1 MAKKVNTEVAEVEET
16 AEVKEPKKT
25 VKKTTKK
32 VAETPTPEVPAKAE
46 EPVEA
51 KAPKKTVKKAAKKEA
66 ETPTPEVPAKAE
78 EPVEAKAP
86 NKTVKKAAKKAA
98 EAAEAAAEVKEE
110 AKAAE
115 PKSAKKAAKPKAKAK
130 EEAPVAVVENEE
142 TTAKEIEAKTET
154 PKKPVVEEPVEV
166 SVEQK
171 LVALYTLQQVD
182 SKIDEI
188 RAYRGNLPLEIQDL
202 EDEIA
207 GLETRITNLKEESKK
222 YQKDISDYKIK
233 IKETEALIKKYEDQQ
248 NNVRNNRE
256 YDSLTKE
263 IEYQNLDIQLSEK
276 RIREATAKDNDVA
289 NKVAQSQLR
298 LTEMKA
304 SLKEKKEELSSLVE
318 GTEKEE
324 EQLLKR
330 SADCEKLVEDRLLVA
345 YKRIRKNAR
354 NGLAVVGIF
363 DEACG
368 GCFNRIPPQHQLDIC
383 THKKIIVC
391 EYCGRILVDKGIIG
405 QYKE

>member
-1 MAKKVNTEVAEVEET
+1 MAKKETKVVAEAEVAAEA
-16 AEVKEPKKT
+16 AEVKK
-25 VKKTTKK
+25 
-32 VAETPTPEVPAKAE
+32 PA
-46 EPVEA
+46 
-51 KAPKKTVKKAAKKEA
+51 KKAAKK
-66 ETPTPEVPAKAE
+66 VAE
-78 EPVEAKAP
+78 EPTAEEAEEGKAE
-86 NKTVKKAAKKAA
+86 VKKAAKKAT
-98 EAAEAAAEVKEE
+98 K
-110 AKAAE
+110 KAAE
-115 PKSAKKAAKPKAKAK
+115 EPKAEEPEEGKAEVKKAAKKATKKVAEEPKAEEPKA
-130 EEAPVAVVENEE
+130 EE
-142 TTAKEIEAKTET
+142 
-154 PKKPVVEEPVEV
+154 PVVESQPEEKPQAAEELPVEV

-182 SKIDEI
+182 SKVDEI

-207 GLETRITNLKEESKK
+207 GLETRITNFKAESKK
-222 YQKDISDYKIK
+222 YQTEISNHKIK
-233 IKETEALIKKYEDQQ
+233 IKEIAALIKKYEDQQ

-263 IEYQNLDIQLSEK
+263 IEYQTLDSQLSEK
-276 RIREATAKDNDVA
+276 RIRENTAKDAEVME
-289 NKVAQSQLR
+289 KVNESEAR
-298 LTEMKA
+298 LLELKA
-304 SLKEKKEELSSLVE
+304 SLVEKKEELHTLVE

-324 EQLLKR
+324 EQLLRR
-330 SADCEKLVEDRLLVA
+330 SAECEKLVEDRLLVA

-391 EYCGRILVDKGIIG
+391 EYCGRILVDKGIIE
-405 QYKE
+405 QYNA

>member
-1 MAKKVNTEVAEVEET
+1 MAKKENIEEAEVTEVAEVK
-16 AEVKEPKKT
+16 EVKQT
-25 VKKTTKK
+25 KKTTKK
-32 VAETPTPEVPAKAE
+32 TAKAE
-46 EPVEA
+46 TDPEVENEAPVVNEEA
-51 KAPKKTVKKAAKKEA
+51 ADEKKDKKTTKKTAKVTTEVEVNEEVAVPQEEAPTVKKEA
-66 ETPTPEVPAKAE
+66 PK
-78 EPVEAKAP
+78 PVED
-86 NKTVKKAAKKAA
+86 
-98 EAAEAAAEVKEE
+98 
-110 AKAAE
+110 
-115 PKSAKKAAKPKAKAK
+115 S
-130 EEAPVAVVENEE
+130 
-142 TTAKEIEAKTET
+142 
-154 PKKPVVEEPVEV
+154 VEV

-188 RAYRGNLPLEIQDL
+188 RAYRGNLPLEIQDM

-207 GLETRITNLKEESKK
+207 GLETRIANFKEESKK
-222 YQKDISDYKIK
+222 HQKDISDYKIK

-263 IEYQNLDIQLSEK
+263 IEYQQLDNQLSEK
-276 RIREATAKDNDVA
+276 RIKEITAKDNEVA
-289 NKVAQSQLR
+289 VKVAEAQMR
-298 LTEMKA
+298 LTELKS
-304 SLKEKKEELSSLVE
+304 SLKDKKDELHSLVE

-324 EQLLKR
+324 EQLLQR
-330 SADCEKLVEDRLLVA
+330 SAECEKLVEDRLLVA

-391 EYCGRILVDKGIIG
+391 EYCGRILVDKGIIE
-405 QYKE
+405 QYNA

>member
-1 MAKKVNTEVAEVEET
+1 MAKKENKEVAEVTEVAEVK
-16 AEVKEPKKT
+16 EVKETKKATKKSTKAEAEPEVMEESVEEKKPKKT
-25 VKKTTKK
+25 AKKTAK
-32 VAETPTPEVPAKAE
+32 VEPEV
-46 EPVEA
+46 
-51 KAPKKTVKKAAKKEA
+51 
-66 ETPTPEVPAKAE
+66 
-78 EPVEAKAP
+78 
-86 NKTVKKAAKKAA
+86 
-98 EAAEAAAEVKEE
+98 EVKEE
-110 AKAAE
+110 APAEKEEE
-115 PKSAKKAAKPKAKAK
+115 PK
-130 EEAPVAVVENEE
+130 PVQDP
-142 TTAKEIEAKTET
+142 I
-154 PKKPVVEEPVEV
+154 EV

-188 RAYRGNLPLEIQDL
+188 RAYRGNLPLEIQDI

-207 GLETRITNLKEESKK
+207 GLETRIANFKEESKK
-222 YQKDISDYKIK
+222 HQKDISDYKIK

-263 IEYQNLDIQLSEK
+263 IEYQQLDNQLSEK
-276 RIREATAKDNDVA
+276 RIKEITAKDNDVA
-289 NKVAQSQLR
+289 TKVADAQLR
-298 LTEMKA
+298 LTELKT
-304 SLKEKKEELSSLVE
+304 SLKEKKDELHSLVE

-324 EQLLKR
+324 EQLLQR

-391 EYCGRILVDKGIIG
+391 EYCGRILVDKGIIA
-405 QYKE
+405 QYNA

>member
-1 MAKKVNTEVAEVEET
+1 MAKKENIEVAEVTEVAEVEE
-16 AEVKEPKKT
+16 VKKT
-25 VKKTTKK
+25 KKTTKK
-32 VAETPTPEVPAKAE
+32 TTKAE
-46 EPVEA
+46 
-51 KAPKKTVKKAAKKEA
+51 
-66 ETPTPEVPAKAE
+66 PE
-78 EPVEAKAP
+78 
-86 NKTVKKAAKKAA
+86 
-98 EAAEAAAEVKEE
+98 AEVKEE
-110 AKAAE
+110 VAAPTE
-115 PKSAKKAAKPKAKAK
+115 EAPVEK
-130 EEAPVAVVENEE
+130 EEAP
-142 TTAKEIEAKTET
+142 
-154 PKKPVVEEPVEV
+154 KPVDPVEV

-188 RAYRGNLPLEIQDL
+188 RAYRGNLPLEIQDI

-207 GLETRITNLKEESKK
+207 GLETRITNFKDESKK
-222 YQKDISDYKIK
+222 HQKDISDYKIK

-263 IEYQNLDIQLSEK
+263 IEYQQLDNQLSEK
-276 RIREATAKDNDVA
+276 RIKEITAKDNDLA
-289 NKVAQSQLR
+289 TKVADAQLR
-298 LTEMKA
+298 LTELKA
-304 SLKEKKEELSSLVE
+304 SLKEKKDELHSLVE

-324 EQLLKR
+324 EQLLQR

-391 EYCGRILVDKGIIG
+391 EYCGRILVDKGIIA
-405 QYKE
+405 QYNA

>member
-1 MAKKVNTEVAEVEET
+1 MAKKEIKEVAEV
-16 AEVKEPKKT
+16 AE
-25 VKKTTKK
+25 
-32 VAETPTPEVPAKAE
+32 
-46 EPVEA
+46 
-51 KAPKKTVKKAAKKEA
+51 
-66 ETPTPEVPAKAE
+66 
-78 EPVEAKAP
+78 
-86 NKTVKKAAKKAA
+86 
-98 EAAEAAAEVKEE
+98 AAEVKEVKE
-110 AKAAE
+110 TKKATKKTTKATAEPEVKEEVVEEKKTKKATKKTTNAE
-115 PKSAKKAAKPKAKAK
+115 PKPEVK
-130 EEAPVAVVENEE
+130 EEAPVEKEEAPAVVE
-142 TTAKEIEAKTET
+142 EAHKTE
-154 PKKPVVEEPVEV
+154 VDPVEV

-207 GLETRITNLKEESKK
+207 GLETRIANFKEDSKK
-222 YQKDISDYKIK
+222 HQKDISDYKIK

-263 IEYQNLDIQLSEK
+263 IEYQQLDNQLSEK
-276 RIREATAKDNDVA
+276 RIREITAKDNEVA
-289 NKVAQSQLR
+289 TKVAEAQMR
-298 LTEMKA
+298 LTELKS
-304 SLKEKKEELSSLVE
+304 SLDEKKEELQSLVE

-324 EQLLKR
+324 EQLLQR

-391 EYCGRILVDKGIIG
+391 EYCGRILVDKGIIA
-405 QYKE
+405 QYNA

>member
-1 MAKKVNTEVAEVEET
+1 MAKKEKVEAVEAQEVEE
-16 AEVKEPKKT
+16 VKV
-25 VKKTTKK
+25 VKKTTKSKK
-32 VAETPTPEVPAKAE
+32 VAEPIEA
-46 EPVEA
+46 EPV
-51 KAPKKTVKKAAKKEA
+51 
-66 ETPTPEVPAKAE
+66 
-78 EPVEAKAP
+78 
-86 NKTVKKAAKKAA
+86 
-98 EAAEAAAEVKEE
+98 
-110 AKAAE
+110 AE
-115 PKSAKKAAKPKAKAK
+115 PQ
-130 EEAPVAVVENEE
+130 
-142 TTAKEIEAKTET
+142 
-154 PKKPVVEEPVEV
+154 VVEEKPQVEETAPEPVVDPVEV
-166 SVEQK
+166 SVERK

-207 GLETRITNLKEESKK
+207 GIETRITNLKADSKK
-222 YQKDISDYKIK
+222 NQKEISDYRIK

-276 RIREATAKDNDVA
+276 RIREATARVSDIENKTNESQQHLDELKSTLKD
-289 NKVAQSQLR
+289 
-298 LTEMKA
+298 
-304 SLKEKKEELSSLVE
+304 KKDELSSLVE
-318 GTEKEE
+318 GTEIEE

-330 SADCEKLVEDRLLVA
+330 SAECEKYVEDRLLVA

-391 EYCGRILVDKGIIG
+391 EYCGRILVDKGIIE
-405 QYKE
+405 QYKA

>member
-1 MAKKVNTEVAEVEET
+1 MAKKVNPEVAEVEEKT
-16 AEVKEPKKT
+16 EVKEVKKT
-25 VKKTTKK
+25 VKKTAKK
-32 VAETPTPEVPAKAE
+32 VEETPVDEEPAEVKEVKNTVKKSAKKEEDPKAE
-46 EPVEA
+46 EPETNEV
-51 KAPKKTVKKAAKKEA
+51 KKPVKKASK
-66 ETPTPEVPAKAE
+66 KAE
-78 EPVEAKAP
+78 VAAVVEEANPVL
-86 NKTVKKAAKKAA
+86 V
-98 EAAEAAAEVKEE
+98 AEVKEE
-110 AKAAE
+110 VKEVVMEAQPE
-115 PKSAKKAAKPKAKAK
+115 P
-130 EEAPVAVVENEE
+130 E
-142 TTAKEIEAKTET
+142 
-154 PKKPVVEEPVEV
+154 PVVEEQPIEV

-188 RAYRGNLPLEIQDL
+188 RAYRGNLPLEIQDM

-207 GLETRITNLKEESKK
+207 GLETRISNFKDESKK
-222 YQKDISDYKIK
+222 HQKDISDYKIK
-233 IKETEALIKKYEDQQ
+233 IKETEALINKYEDQQ

-263 IEYQNLDIQLSEK
+263 IEYQQLDVQLSEK
-276 RIREATAKDNDVA
+276 RIKEITNKDNEVA
-289 NKVAQSQLR
+289 TKVAEAQMR
-298 LTEMKA
+298 LTELMA
-304 SLKEKKEELSSLVE
+304 SLKEKKDELHSLVE

-324 EQLLKR
+324 EQLLQR
-330 SADCEKLVEDRLLVA
+330 SAECEKLVEDRLLVA

-391 EYCGRILVDKGIIG
+391 EYCGRILVDKGIIS
-405 QYKE
+405 QYNA

>member
-1 MAKKVNTEVAEVEET
+1 MAKKENQEVAKAEEN
-16 AEVKEPKKT
+16 AEVKEVKKTAKKSTKKVTEEPVAEAPVEETPKKA

-32 VAETPTPEVPAKAE
+32 VEEAPGEV
-46 EPVEA
+46 VE
-51 KAPKKTVKKAAKKEA
+51 
-66 ETPTPEVPAKAE
+66 
-78 EPVEAKAP
+78 
-86 NKTVKKAAKKAA
+86 
-98 EAAEAAAEVKEE
+98 EVKEPEKE
-110 AKAAE
+110 AVAA
-115 PKSAKKAAKPKAKAK
+115 
-130 EEAPVAVVENEE
+130 
-142 TTAKEIEAKTET
+142 
-154 PKKPVVEEPVEV
+154 PVVEDPVEV

-188 RAYRGNLPLEIQDL
+188 RAYRGNLPLEIQDM

-207 GLETRITNLKEESKK
+207 GLETRIANFKEESKK
-222 YQKDISDYKIK
+222 HQKDIADYKIK
-233 IKETEALIKKYEDQQ
+233 IKETEALIKKYEEQQ

-263 IEYQNLDIQLSEK
+263 IEYQTLDIQLSEK
-276 RIREATAKDNDVA
+276 RIKEITAKDNDVA
-289 NKVAQSQLR
+289 AKVEASQQR
-298 LTEMKA
+298 LAELTS
-304 SLKEKKEELSSLVE
+304 SLNEKKEELHSLVE

-324 EQLLKR
+324 EQLLQR
-330 SADCEKLVEDRLLVA
+330 SAECEKYVEDRLLVA

-391 EYCGRILVDKGIIG
+391 EYCGRILVDKGIIN
-405 QYKE
+405 QYKA

>member
-1 MAKKVNTEVAEVEET
+1 MAKKENQEVAKVEEN
-16 AEVKEPKKT
+16 AEVKEVKKTAKKSTKKVTEEPVEEAPVEETPKKA

-32 VAETPTPEVPAKAE
+32 D
-46 EPVEA
+46 
-51 KAPKKTVKKAAKKEA
+51 
-66 ETPTPEVPAKAE
+66 
-78 EPVEAKAP
+78 
-86 NKTVKKAAKKAA
+86 
-98 EAAEAAAEVKEE
+98 
-110 AKAAE
+110 
-115 PKSAKKAAKPKAKAK
+115 
-130 EEAPVAVVENEE
+130 EEAPVEVVEEV
-142 TTAKEIEAKTET
+142 KEPEKEVVAT
-154 PKKPVVEEPVEV
+154 PVVEDPVEV

-188 RAYRGNLPLEIQDL
+188 RAYRGNLPLEIQDM

-207 GLETRITNLKEESKK
+207 GLETRIANFKEESKK
-222 YQKDISDYKIK
+222 HQKDISDYKIK

-276 RIREATAKDNDVA
+276 RIKEITAKDNDVA
-289 NKVAQSQLR
+289 AKVEAAQQR
-298 LTEMKA
+298 LAELTS
-304 SLKEKKEELSSLVE
+304 SLNEKKEELHSLVE

-324 EQLLKR
+324 EQLLQR
-330 SADCEKLVEDRLLVA
+330 SAECEKYVEDRLLVA

-391 EYCGRILVDKGIIG
+391 EYCGRILVDKGIIN
-405 QYKE
+405 QYKA

>member
-1 MAKKVNTEVAEVEET
+1 MAKKVNKEEVEVTEVAE
-16 AEVKEPKKT
+16 AKEVKE
-25 VKKTTKK
+25 TKK
-32 VAETPTPEVPAKAE
+32 VTKKTAKAE
-46 EPVEA
+46 E
-51 KAPKKTVKKAAKKEA
+51 APKPEDELVEEKKE
-66 ETPTPEVPAKAE
+66 
-78 EPVEAKAP
+78 
-86 NKTVKKAAKKAA
+86 VK
-98 EAAEAAAEVKEE
+98 
-110 AKAAE
+110 
-115 PKSAKKAAKPKAKAK
+115 KSAKK
-130 EEAPVAVVENEE
+130 
-142 TTAKEIEAKTET
+142 TAKKTEEV
-154 PKKPVVEEPVEV
+154 KVEEVNQAETLAEPQTEEPTPAVEEQSIEV

-222 YQKDISDYKIK
+222 QQTEISNHKIK
-233 IKETEALIKKYEDQQ
+233 IKEIAALIKKYEDQQ

-263 IEYQNLDIQLSEK
+263 IEYQTLDSQLSEK
-276 RIREATAKDNDVA
+276 RIREATVKLTEIDTKLNE
-289 NKVAQSQLR
+289 SQLH
-298 LTEMKA
+298 LLEMKN
-304 SLKEKKEELSSLVE
+304 SHKEKKDELSSLVE
-318 GTEKEE
+318 GTEIEE
-324 EQLLKR
+324 NQLRQR
-330 SADCEKLVEDRLLVA
+330 SAECEKLVEDRLLVA

-405 QYKE
+405 QYMD

>member
-1 MAKKVNTEVAEVEET
+1 MAKKEIKEVAEV
-16 AEVKEPKKT
+16 AE
-25 VKKTTKK
+25 
-32 VAETPTPEVPAKAE
+32 
-46 EPVEA
+46 
-51 KAPKKTVKKAAKKEA
+51 
-66 ETPTPEVPAKAE
+66 
-78 EPVEAKAP
+78 
-86 NKTVKKAAKKAA
+86 
-98 EAAEAAAEVKEE
+98 AAEVKEVKE
-110 AKAAE
+110 TKKATKKTTKATAEPEVKEEVVEEKKAKKATKKTTNAE
-115 PKSAKKAAKPKAKAK
+115 PKPEVK
-130 EEAPVAVVENEE
+130 EEAPVEKEEAPAVVE
-142 TTAKEIEAKTET
+142 EAHKTE
-154 PKKPVVEEPVEV
+154 VDPVEV

-207 GLETRITNLKEESKK
+207 GLETRIANFKEDSKK
-222 YQKDISDYKIK
+222 HQKDISDYKIK
-233 IKETEALIKKYEDQQ
+233 SKETEALIKKYEDQQ

-263 IEYQNLDIQLSEK
+263 IEYQQLDNQLSEK
-276 RIREATAKDNDVA
+276 RIREITAKDNEVA
-289 NKVAQSQLR
+289 TKVAEAQMR
-298 LTEMKA
+298 LTELKS
-304 SLKEKKEELSSLVE
+304 SLDEKKEELQSLVE

-324 EQLLKR
+324 EQLLQR

-391 EYCGRILVDKGIIG
+391 EYCGRILVDKGIIA
-405 QYKE
+405 QYNA

>member
-1 MAKKVNTEVAEVEET
+1 MAKKVNTEVAEVEEKT
-16 AEVKEPKKT
+16 EVKE
-25 VKKTTKK
+25 VKKTAKNSTKK
-32 VAETPTPEVPAKAE
+32 VTE
-46 EPVEA
+46 EPAAEAPVEE
-51 KAPKKTVKKAAKKEA
+51 KPKKAVKKASKK
-66 ETPTPEVPAKAE
+66 TE
-78 EPVEAKAP
+78 EQPVE
-86 NKTVKKAAKKAA
+86 
-98 EAAEAAAEVKEE
+98 
-110 AKAAE
+110 
-115 PKSAKKAAKPKAKAK
+115 
-130 EEAPVAVVENEE
+130 
-142 TTAKEIEAKTET
+142 
-154 PKKPVVEEPVEV
+154 VVEEKVEAQEEPKKEVEPAVDPIEV

-188 RAYRGNLPLEIQDL
+188 RAYRGNLPLEIQDI

-207 GLETRITNLKEESKK
+207 GLETRIANFKEESKK
-222 YQKDISDYKIK
+222 HQKDISDYKIK

-263 IEYQNLDIQLSEK
+263 IEYQQLDNQLSEK
-276 RIREATAKDNDVA
+276 RIREITAKDNDVA
-289 NKVAQSQLR
+289 AKVAEAQMR
-298 LTEMKA
+298 LTELQT
-304 SLKEKKEELSSLVE
+304 SLQEKKDELQSLVE

-324 EQLLKR
+324 EQLLQR

-391 EYCGRILVDKGIIG
+391 EYCGRILVDKGIIA
-405 QYKE
+405 QYNA

>member
-1 MAKKVNTEVAEVEET
+1 MAKKVNTEVAEVEEN
-16 AEVKEPKKT
+16 AEVKE
-25 VKKTTKK
+25 VKKTAKKSTKK
-32 VAETPTPEVPAKAE
+32 VTE
-46 EPVEA
+46 EPVEE
-51 KAPKKTVKKAAKKEA
+51 APAEETPKKAAKKS
-66 ETPTPEVPAKAE
+66 TKKE
-78 EPVEAKAP
+78 EEMPVE
-86 NKTVKKAAKKAA
+86 VV
-98 EAAEAAAEVKEE
+98 EEVKEPE
-110 AKAAE
+110 KVV
-115 PKSAKKAAKPKAKAK
+115 
-130 EEAPVAVVENEE
+130 VA
-142 TTAKEIEAKTET
+142 T
-154 PKKPVVEEPVEV
+154 PVVEDPVEV

-188 RAYRGNLPLEIQDL
+188 RAYRGNLPLEIQDM

-207 GLETRITNLKEESKK
+207 GLETRVANFKEESKK
-222 YQKDISDYKIK
+222 HQKDISDYKIK
-233 IKETEALIKKYEDQQ
+233 IKETEALIKKYEEQQ

-263 IEYQNLDIQLSEK
+263 IEYQTLDIQLSEK
-276 RIREATAKDNDVA
+276 RIKEITAKDNDVA
-289 NKVAQSQLR
+289 TKVANAQMR
-298 LTEMKA
+298 LNELNA
-304 SLKEKKEELSSLVE
+304 SLNEKKEELHSLVE

-330 SADCEKLVEDRLLVA
+330 SAECEKFVEDRLLVA

-391 EYCGRILVDKGIIG
+391 EYCGRILVDKGIIN
-405 QYKE
+405 QYKA

>member
-1 MAKKVNTEVAEVEET
+1 MAKKEIKEVAEVAEAT
-16 AEVKEPKKT
+16 EVKEVKETKKAT
-25 VKKTTKK
+25 KKTTKSTVESEEK
-32 VAETPTPEVPAKAE
+32 DEAVEEKKAKKSTKKTAVAEPQPEVVE
-46 EPVEA
+46 EAPVE
-51 KAPKKTVKKAAKKEA
+51 
-66 ETPTPEVPAKAE
+66 
-78 EPVEAKAP
+78 
-86 NKTVKKAAKKAA
+86 
-98 EAAEAAAEVKEE
+98 
-110 AKAAE
+110 
-115 PKSAKKAAKPKAKAK
+115 K
-130 EEAPVAVVENEE
+130 EEAPAVVE
-142 TTAKEIEAKTET
+142 AA
-154 PKKPVVEEPVEV
+154 PKPEVDPVEV

-188 RAYRGNLPLEIQDL
+188 RAYRGNLPLEIQDI

-207 GLETRITNLKEESKK
+207 GLETRITNFKEESKK
-222 YQKDISDYKIK
+222 HQKDISDYKIK
-233 IKETEALIKKYEDQQ
+233 IKETEALIKKYEEQQ

-263 IEYQNLDIQLSEK
+263 IEYQQLDNQLSEK
-276 RIREATAKDNDVA
+276 RIREITAKDNDVA
-289 NKVAQSQLR
+289 SKVAEAQLR
-298 LTEMKA
+298 LTELKT
-304 SLKEKKEELSSLVE
+304 SLDEKKEELQSLVE

-324 EQLLKR
+324 EQLLQR

-391 EYCGRILVDKGIIG
+391 EYCGRILVDKGIIA
-405 QYKE
+405 QYNA

>member
-1 MAKKVNTEVAEVEET
+1 MADKETNNTIQNTEE
-16 AEVKEPKKT
+16 
-25 VKKTTKK
+25 
-32 VAETPTPEVPAKAE
+32 
-46 EPVEA
+46 
-51 KAPKKTVKKAAKKEA
+51 
-66 ETPTPEVPAKAE
+66 
-78 EPVEAKAP
+78 
-86 NKTVKKAAKKAA
+86 
-98 EAAEAAAEVKEE
+98 
-110 AKAAE
+110 
-115 PKSAKKAAKPKAKAK
+115 S
-130 EEAPVAVVENEE
+130 
-142 TTAKEIEAKTET
+142 
-154 PKKPVVEEPVEV
+154 VEV

-207 GLETRITNLKEESKK
+207 GLQTRIANFKDESKAF
-222 YQKDISDYKIK
+222 QTEISNHKIK
-233 IKETEALIKKYEDQQ
+233 IQELQASIKKYEEQQ

-256 YDSLTKE
+256 YDALTKE
-263 IEYQNLDIQLSEK
+263 IEFQNLDIELSEK
-276 RIREATAKDNDVA
+276 RIREATVKDADVA
-289 NKVAQSQLR
+289 AKVEDAERR
-298 LTEMKA
+298 LTEVKDILA
-304 SLKEKKEELSSLVE
+304 EKQGELDSVTEDTKKEEEVLLQRSS
-318 GTEKEE
+318 
-324 EQLLKR
+324 
-330 SADCEKLVEDRLLVA
+330 DCEKLVEERLLVA

-391 EYCGRILVDKGIIG
+391 EYCGRILVDKGIIA

>member
-1 MAKKVNTEVAEVEET
+1 MAKKENIEEAEVTEVAEVK
-16 AEVKEPKKT
+16 EVKQT
-25 VKKTTKK
+25 KKTTKK
-32 VAETPTPEVPAKAE
+32 TAKAE
-46 EPVEA
+46 TDPEVENEAPVVNEEA
-51 KAPKKTVKKAAKKEA
+51 ADEKKDKKTAKKTAKVTTEVEVNEEVTAPQEEAPTVKKEA
-66 ETPTPEVPAKAE
+66 PK
-78 EPVEAKAP
+78 PVED
-86 NKTVKKAAKKAA
+86 
-98 EAAEAAAEVKEE
+98 
-110 AKAAE
+110 
-115 PKSAKKAAKPKAKAK
+115 
-130 EEAPVAVVENEE
+130 
-142 TTAKEIEAKTET
+142 
-154 PKKPVVEEPVEV
+154 PVEV

-188 RAYRGNLPLEIQDL
+188 RAYRGNLPLEIQDM

-207 GLETRITNLKEESKK
+207 GLETRIANFKEESKK
-222 YQKDISDYKIK
+222 HQKDISDYKIK

-263 IEYQNLDIQLSEK
+263 IEYQQLDNQLSEK
-276 RIREATAKDNDVA
+276 RIKEITAKDNELAV
-289 NKVAQSQLR
+289 KVAEAQMR
-298 LTEMKA
+298 LTELKS
-304 SLKEKKEELSSLVE
+304 SLKDKKDELHSLVE

-324 EQLLKR
+324 EQLLQR
-330 SADCEKLVEDRLLVA
+330 SAECEKLVEDRLLVA

-391 EYCGRILVDKGIIG
+391 EYCGRILVDKGIIE
-405 QYKE
+405 QYNA

>member
-1 MAKKVNTEVAEVEET
+1 MAKKENNEVVKVTEVAET
-16 AEVKEPKKT
+16 TEVKEMKKT
-25 VKKTTKK
+25 AKKTTKAK
-32 VAETPTPEVPAKAE
+32 ADPQPEEEVVVAE
-46 EPVEA
+46 
-51 KAPKKTVKKAAKKEA
+51 APQ
-66 ETPTPEVPAKAE
+66 
-78 EPVEAKAP
+78 
-86 NKTVKKAAKKAA
+86 
-98 EAAEAAAEVKEE
+98 
-110 AKAAE
+110 
-115 PKSAKKAAKPKAKAK
+115 
-130 EEAPVAVVENEE
+130 EEAPVEVVE
-142 TTAKEIEAKTET
+142 A
-154 PKKPVVEEPVEV
+154 PKPVEDPVEV

-188 RAYRGNLPLEIQDL
+188 RAYRGNLPLEIQDM

-207 GLETRITNLKEESKK
+207 GLETRISNFKDESKK
-222 YQKDISDYKIK
+222 HQKDISDYKIK

-263 IEYQNLDIQLSEK
+263 IEYQTLDIQLSEK
-276 RIREATAKDNDVA
+276 RIKEITAKDNDVA
-289 NKVAQSQLR
+289 AKVAAAQMR
-298 LTEMKA
+298 LNELNA
-304 SLKEKKEELSSLVE
+304 SLTEKKEELHSLVE

-324 EQLLKR
+324 EQLLQR
-330 SADCEKLVEDRLLVA
+330 SAECEKYVEDRLLVA

-391 EYCGRILVDKGIIG
+391 EYCGRILVDKGIIE
-405 QYKE
+405 QYKA

>member
-1 MAKKVNTEVAEVEET
+1 MAKKENIEEAEVTEVAEVK
-16 AEVKEPKKT
+16 EVKQT
-25 VKKTTKK
+25 KKTTKK
-32 VAETPTPEVPAKAE
+32 TAKAE
-46 EPVEA
+46 TDPEEENEAPVVNEEA
-51 KAPKKTVKKAAKKEA
+51 ADEKKDKKTTKKTAKVTTEVEVNEEVAAPQEEAPTVKKEA
-66 ETPTPEVPAKAE
+66 PK
-78 EPVEAKAP
+78 PVED
-86 NKTVKKAAKKAA
+86 
-98 EAAEAAAEVKEE
+98 
-110 AKAAE
+110 
-115 PKSAKKAAKPKAKAK
+115 
-130 EEAPVAVVENEE
+130 
-142 TTAKEIEAKTET
+142 
-154 PKKPVVEEPVEV
+154 PVEV

-188 RAYRGNLPLEIQDL
+188 RAYRGNLPLEIQDM

-207 GLETRITNLKEESKK
+207 GLETRIANFKEESKK
-222 YQKDISDYKIK
+222 HQKDISDYKIK

-263 IEYQNLDIQLSEK
+263 IEYQQLDNQLSEK
-276 RIREATAKDNDVA
+276 RIKEITAKDNEVA
-289 NKVAQSQLR
+289 VKVAEAQMR
-298 LTEMKA
+298 LTELKS
-304 SLKEKKEELSSLVE
+304 SLKDKKDELHSLVE

-324 EQLLKR
+324 EQLLQR
-330 SADCEKLVEDRLLVA
+330 SAECEKLVEDRLLVA

-391 EYCGRILVDKGIIG
+391 EYCGRILVDKGIIE
-405 QYKE
+405 QYNA

>member
-1 MAKKVNTEVAEVEET
+1 MAKKENQEVAKVEEN
-16 AEVKEPKKT
+16 AEVKEVKKTAKKSTKKVTEEPVAEAPVEETPKKA

-32 VAETPTPEVPAKAE
+32 V
-46 EPVEA
+46 
-51 KAPKKTVKKAAKKEA
+51 
-66 ETPTPEVPAKAE
+66 
-78 EPVEAKAP
+78 
-86 NKTVKKAAKKAA
+86 
-98 EAAEAAAEVKEE
+98 
-110 AKAAE
+110 
-115 PKSAKKAAKPKAKAK
+115 
-130 EEAPVAVVENEE
+130 EEAPVEVVEEV
-142 TTAKEIEAKTET
+142 KEPEKEVVAA
-154 PKKPVVEEPVEV
+154 PVVEDPVEV

-188 RAYRGNLPLEIQDL
+188 RAYRGNLPLEIQDM

-207 GLETRITNLKEESKK
+207 GLETRIANFKEESKK
-222 YQKDISDYKIK
+222 HQKDIADYKIK
-233 IKETEALIKKYEDQQ
+233 IKETEALIKKYEEQQ

-263 IEYQNLDIQLSEK
+263 IEYQTLDIQLSEK
-276 RIREATAKDNDVA
+276 RIKEITAKDNDVA
-289 NKVAQSQLR
+289 AKVEAAQQR
-298 LTEMKA
+298 LAELTS
-304 SLKEKKEELSSLVE
+304 SLNEKKEELHSLVE

-324 EQLLKR
+324 EQLLQR
-330 SADCEKLVEDRLLVA
+330 SAECEKYVEDRLLVA

-391 EYCGRILVDKGIIG
+391 EYCGRILVDKGIIN
-405 QYKE
+405 QYKA

>member
-1 MAKKVNTEVAEVEET
+1 MAKKENIEVAEVTEVAEVK
-16 AEVKEPKKT
+16 EVKETKKATKKSTKAEAEPEVEEESVEEKKPKKA
-25 VKKTTKK
+25 TKK
-32 VAETPTPEVPAKAE
+32 ATKTEAEVEVQEEVAAPKEETPI
-46 EPVEA
+46 
-51 KAPKKTVKKAAKKEA
+51 
-66 ETPTPEVPAKAE
+66 
-78 EPVEAKAP
+78 
-86 NKTVKKAAKKAA
+86 
-98 EAAEAAAEVKEE
+98 VKEE
-110 AKAAE
+110 AK
-115 PKSAKKAAKPKAKAK
+115 
-130 EEAPVAVVENEE
+130 PVQD
-142 TTAKEIEAKTET
+142 
-154 PKKPVVEEPVEV
+154 PVEV

-188 RAYRGNLPLEIQDL
+188 RAYRGNLPLEIQDI

-207 GLETRITNLKEESKK
+207 GLETRITNFKDESKK
-222 YQKDISDYKIK
+222 HQKDISDYKIK
-233 IKETEALIKKYEDQQ
+233 IKETEALIKKYEEQQ

-263 IEYQNLDIQLSEK
+263 IEYQQLDNQLSEK
-276 RIREATAKDNDVA
+276 RIKEITAKDNDLA
-289 NKVAQSQLR
+289 TKVADAQMR
-298 LTEMKA
+298 LTELKA
-304 SLKEKKEELSSLVE
+304 SLKEKKDELHSLVE

-324 EQLLKR
+324 EQLLQR

-391 EYCGRILVDKGIIG
+391 EYCGRILVDKGIIA
-405 QYKE
+405 QYNA

>member
-1 MAKKVNTEVAEVEET
+1 MAKKENIEGAEVTEVTEAEE
-16 AEVKEPKKT
+16 
-25 VKKTTKK
+25 VKKT
-32 VAETPTPEVPAKAE
+32 
-46 EPVEA
+46 
-51 KAPKKTVKKAAKKEA
+51 KKT
-66 ETPTPEVPAKAE
+66 
-78 EPVEAKAP
+78 
-86 NKTVKKAAKKAA
+86 AKKATKAETEA
-98 EAAEAAAEVKEE
+98 EAQEEVAA
-110 AKAAE
+110 
-115 PKSAKKAAKPKAKAK
+115 ST
-130 EEAPVAVVENEE
+130 EEAPVE
-142 TTAKEIEAKTET
+142 KQEA
-154 PKKPVVEEPVEV
+154 PKPVDPVEV

-188 RAYRGNLPLEIQDL
+188 RAYRGNLPLEIQDI

-207 GLETRITNLKEESKK
+207 GLETRITNFKDESKK
-222 YQKDISDYKIK
+222 HQKDISDYKIK
-233 IKETEALIKKYEDQQ
+233 IKETEALIKKYEEQQ

-263 IEYQNLDIQLSEK
+263 IEYQQLDNQLSEK
-276 RIREATAKDNDVA
+276 RIKEITAKDNDLA
-289 NKVAQSQLR
+289 TKVADAQLR
-298 LTEMKA
+298 LTELKA
-304 SLKEKKEELSSLVE
+304 SLKEKKDELHSLVE

-324 EQLLKR
+324 EQLLQR

-391 EYCGRILVDKGIIG
+391 EYCGRILVDKGIIA
-405 QYKE
+405 QYNA

>member
-1 MAKKVNTEVAEVEET
+1 MAKKVNTEVAEVEEKT
-16 AEVKEPKKT
+16 EVKE
-25 VKKTTKK
+25 VKKTAKNSTKK
-32 VAETPTPEVPAKAE
+32 VTE
-46 EPVEA
+46 EP
-51 KAPKKTVKKAAKKEA
+51 
-66 ETPTPEVPAKAE
+66 
-78 EPVEAKAP
+78 
-86 NKTVKKAAKKAA
+86 AA
-98 EAAEAAAEVKEE
+98 EAPVEE
-110 AKAAE
+110 K
-115 PKSAKKAAKPKAKAK
+115 PKKAVKKTSK
-130 EEAPVAVVENEE
+130 
-142 TTAKEIEAKTET
+142 KTEEQ
-154 PKKPVVEEPVEV
+154 PVKVVEEKVEAQEEPKKEVEAEPAVDPIEV

-188 RAYRGNLPLEIQDL
+188 RAYRGNLPLEIQDI

-207 GLETRITNLKEESKK
+207 GLETRIANFKEESKK
-222 YQKDISDYKIK
+222 HQKDISDYKIK

-263 IEYQNLDIQLSEK
+263 IEYQQLDNQLSEK
-276 RIREATAKDNDVA
+276 RIKEITAKDNDVA
-289 NKVAQSQLR
+289 AKVADAQLR
-298 LTEMKA
+298 LTELQS
-304 SLKEKKEELSSLVE
+304 SLQEKKDELHSLVE

-324 EQLLKR
+324 EQLLQR

-391 EYCGRILVDKGIIG
+391 EYCGRILVDKGIIA
-405 QYKE
+405 QYNA

>member
-1 MAKKVNTEVAEVEET
+1 MANKENKEAAEVTEVAEVK
-16 AEVKEPKKT
+16 EVKETKKATKKSTKAEAEVEEELVEEKATKKT
-25 VKKTTKK
+25 IKKATKAEAEVEVQEETDAPK
-32 VAETPTPEVPAKAE
+32 EETPV
-46 EPVEA
+46 
-51 KAPKKTVKKAAKKEA
+51 
-66 ETPTPEVPAKAE
+66 
-78 EPVEAKAP
+78 
-86 NKTVKKAAKKAA
+86 
-98 EAAEAAAEVKEE
+98 VKEE
-110 AKAAE
+110 AKT
-115 PKSAKKAAKPKAKAK
+115 
-130 EEAPVAVVENEE
+130 VQD
-142 TTAKEIEAKTET
+142 
-154 PKKPVVEEPVEV
+154 PVEV

-188 RAYRGNLPLEIQDL
+188 RAYRGNLPLEIQDI

-207 GLETRITNLKEESKK
+207 GLETRIANFKEESKK
-222 YQKDISDYKIK
+222 HQKDITDFKIK

-263 IEYQNLDIQLSEK
+263 IEYQQLDNQLSEK
-276 RIREATAKDNDVA
+276 RIKEITAKDNDVA
-289 NKVAQSQLR
+289 TKVADAQLR
-298 LTEMKA
+298 LTELKA
-304 SLKEKKEELSSLVE
+304 SLKEKKDELHSLVE

-324 EQLLKR
+324 EQLLQR

-391 EYCGRILVDKGIIG
+391 EYCGRILVDKGIIA
-405 QYKE
+405 QYNA

>member
-1 MAKKVNTEVAEVEET
+1 MATKKVKEEAEVTEVAEAE
-16 AEVKEPKKT
+16 EVKELQKATKKT
-25 VKKTTKK
+25 
-32 VAETPTPEVPAKAE
+32 A
-46 EPVEA
+46 
-51 KAPKKTVKKAAKKEA
+51 KAAKK
-66 ETPTPEVPAKAE
+66 PAQPKAE
-78 EPVEAKAP
+78 DEEKEPMAP
-86 NKTVKKAAKKAA
+86 
-98 EAAEAAAEVKEE
+98 
-110 AKAAE
+110 
-115 PKSAKKAAKPKAKAK
+115 K
-130 EEAPVAVVENEE
+130 EEAPVV
-142 TTAKEIEAKTET
+142 KEA
-154 PKKPVVEEPVEV
+154 PKPVEDPVEV

-188 RAYRGNLPLEIQDL
+188 RAYRGNLPLEIQDM

-207 GLETRITNLKEESKK
+207 GLETRIANFKEESKK
-222 YQKDISDYKIK
+222 HQKDITDFKIK
-233 IKETEALIKKYEDQQ
+233 IKETEALIKKYEEQQ

-263 IEYQNLDIQLSEK
+263 IEYQQLDVQLSEK
-276 RIREATAKDNDVA
+276 RIREITAKDNEVTA
-289 NKVAQSQLR
+289 KVAEAQLR
-298 LTEMKA
+298 LTELRA
-304 SLKEKKEELSSLVE
+304 SLQEKKEELQSLVE

-324 EQLLKR
+324 EQLLER
-330 SADCEKLVEDRLLVA
+330 SAECEKLVEERLLVA

-391 EYCGRILVDKGIIG
+391 EYCGRILVDKGIIA
-405 QYKE
+405 QYNA

>member
-1 MAKKVNTEVAEVEET
+1 MAKKENKEVAEVTEVAEVK
-16 AEVKEPKKT
+16 EVKETKKATKKT
-25 VKKTTKK
+25 TKAEVEPEVEEEPVEEKKPKKTTKK
-32 VAETPTPEVPAKAE
+32 AAKVEPEVEVKVETPAEKEE
-46 EPVEA
+46 EP
-51 KAPKKTVKKAAKKEA
+51 
-66 ETPTPEVPAKAE
+66 
-78 EPVEAKAP
+78 
-86 NKTVKKAAKKAA
+86 
-98 EAAEAAAEVKEE
+98 
-110 AKAAE
+110 
-115 PKSAKKAAKPKAKAK
+115 
-130 EEAPVAVVENEE
+130 
-142 TTAKEIEAKTET
+142 
-154 PKKPVVEEPVEV
+154 KPVQDPIEV

-188 RAYRGNLPLEIQDL
+188 RAYRGNLPLEIQDI

-207 GLETRITNLKEESKK
+207 GLETRITNFKDESKK
-222 YQKDISDYKIK
+222 HQKDISDYKIK

-263 IEYQNLDIQLSEK
+263 IEYQQLDNQLSEK
-276 RIREATAKDNDVA
+276 RIKEITAKDNDLA
-289 NKVAQSQLR
+289 AKVADAQMR
-298 LTEMKA
+298 LTELKN
-304 SLKEKKEELSSLVE
+304 SLQEKKDELHSLVE

-324 EQLLKR
+324 EQLLQR

-391 EYCGRILVDKGIIG
+391 EYCGRILVDKGIIA
-405 QYKE
+405 QYNA

>member
-1 MAKKVNTEVAEVEET
+1 MAKKVNKEETEVTEVAEVK
-16 AEVKEPKKT
+16 EVKETKKATKKSTKATAEPEVKEEAAETKKT
-25 VKKTTKK
+25 VKKTAKAIAEPEVK
-32 VAETPTPEVPAKAE
+32 EEAAET
-46 EPVEA
+46 
-51 KAPKKTVKKAAKKEA
+51 KKTVKK
-66 ETPTPEVPAKAE
+66 TAKAIA
-78 EPVEAKAP
+78 EP
-86 NKTVKKAAKKAA
+86 
-98 EAAEAAAEVKEE
+98 EVKEE
-110 AKAAE
+110 VVEEKKTKKAT
-115 PKSAKKAAKPKAKAK
+115 KKAAVVKEEAAAPQEEAPVVK
-130 EEAPVAVVENEE
+130 EEAP
-142 TTAKEIEAKTET
+142 
-154 PKKPVVEEPVEV
+154 KPVEDPVEV

-188 RAYRGNLPLEIQDL
+188 RAYRGNLPLEIQDM

-207 GLETRITNLKEESKK
+207 GLETRITNFKEESKK
-222 YQKDISDYKIK
+222 HQKDISDYKIK

-263 IEYQNLDIQLSEK
+263 IEYQQLDNQLSEK
-276 RIREATAKDNDVA
+276 RIREITAKDNEVA
-289 NKVAQSQLR
+289 TKVAEAQLR
-298 LTEMKA
+298 LNELQS
-304 SLKEKKEELSSLVE
+304 SLQEKKDELQSLVE

-324 EQLLKR
+324 EQLLQR

-391 EYCGRILVDKGIIG
+391 EYCGRILVDKGIIA
-405 QYKE
+405 QYNA

>member
-1 MAKKVNTEVAEVEET
+1 MAKKENQEVAKVEEN
-16 AEVKEPKKT
+16 AEVKEVKKTAKKSTKKVTEEPVEEAPVEETPKKA

-32 VAETPTPEVPAKAE
+32 D
-46 EPVEA
+46 
-51 KAPKKTVKKAAKKEA
+51 
-66 ETPTPEVPAKAE
+66 
-78 EPVEAKAP
+78 
-86 NKTVKKAAKKAA
+86 
-98 EAAEAAAEVKEE
+98 
-110 AKAAE
+110 
-115 PKSAKKAAKPKAKAK
+115 
-130 EEAPVAVVENEE
+130 EEAPVEVVEEV
-142 TTAKEIEAKTET
+142 KEPEKEVVAA
-154 PKKPVVEEPVEV
+154 PVVEDPVEV

-188 RAYRGNLPLEIQDL
+188 RAYRGNLPLEIQDM

-207 GLETRITNLKEESKK
+207 GLETRIANFKEESKK
-222 YQKDISDYKIK
+222 HQKDIADYKIK

-263 IEYQNLDIQLSEK
+263 IEYQTLDIQLSEK
-276 RIREATAKDNDVA
+276 RIKEITAKDNDVA
-289 NKVAQSQLR
+289 AKVEAAQQR
-298 LTEMKA
+298 LAELTS
-304 SLKEKKEELSSLVE
+304 SLNEKKEELHSLVE

-324 EQLLKR
+324 EQLLQR
-330 SADCEKLVEDRLLVA
+330 SAECEKYVEDRLLVA

-391 EYCGRILVDKGIIG
+391 EYCGRILVDKGIIN
-405 QYKE
+405 QYKA

>member
-1 MAKKVNTEVAEVEET
+1 MAKKEIKEVAEV
-16 AEVKEPKKT
+16 AE
-25 VKKTTKK
+25 
-32 VAETPTPEVPAKAE
+32 
-46 EPVEA
+46 
-51 KAPKKTVKKAAKKEA
+51 
-66 ETPTPEVPAKAE
+66 
-78 EPVEAKAP
+78 
-86 NKTVKKAAKKAA
+86 
-98 EAAEAAAEVKEE
+98 AAEVKEVKE
-110 AKAAE
+110 TKKATKKTTKATAEPEVKEEVVEEKKTKKATKKTTNAE
-115 PKSAKKAAKPKAKAK
+115 PKPEVK
-130 EEAPVAVVENEE
+130 EEAPVEKEEAPAVVE
-142 TTAKEIEAKTET
+142 EAHKTE
-154 PKKPVVEEPVEV
+154 VDPVEV
-166 SVEQK
+166 RVEQK

-207 GLETRITNLKEESKK
+207 GLETRIANFKEDSKK
-222 YQKDISDYKIK
+222 HQKDISDYKIK

-263 IEYQNLDIQLSEK
+263 IEYQQLDNQLSEK
-276 RIREATAKDNDVA
+276 RIREITAKDNEVA
-289 NKVAQSQLR
+289 TKVAKAQMR
-298 LTEMKA
+298 LTELKS
-304 SLKEKKEELSSLVE
+304 SLDEKKEELQSLVE

-324 EQLLKR
+324 EQLLQR

-391 EYCGRILVDKGIIG
+391 EYCGRILVDKGIIA
-405 QYKE
+405 QYNA

>member
-1 MAKKVNTEVAEVEET
+1 MAKKENKEVAEVEEKT
-16 AEVKEPKKT
+16 EVKE

-32 VAETPTPEVPAKAE
+32 STKKVTE
-46 EPVEA
+46 EPVAEA
-51 KAPKKTVKKAAKKEA
+51 PVEETPKKAAKKS
-66 ETPTPEVPAKAE
+66 T
-78 EPVEAKAP
+78 
-86 NKTVKKAAKKAA
+86 KK
-98 EAAEAAAEVKEE
+98 V
-110 AKAAE
+110 
-115 PKSAKKAAKPKAKAK
+115 
-130 EEAPVAVVENEE
+130 EEAPVEVVEEV
-142 TTAKEIEAKTET
+142 KEPEKEVVAA
-154 PKKPVVEEPVEV
+154 PVVEDPVEV

-188 RAYRGNLPLEIQDL
+188 RAYRGNLPLEIQDM

-207 GLETRITNLKEESKK
+207 GLETRIANFKEESKK
-222 YQKDISDYKIK
+222 HQKDISDYKIK

-276 RIREATAKDNDVA
+276 RIKEITAKDNDVA
-289 NKVAQSQLR
+289 TKVAAAQLR
-298 LTEMKA
+298 LAELTT
-304 SLKEKKEELSSLVE
+304 SLNEKKEELHSLVE

-324 EQLLKR
+324 EQLLQR
-330 SADCEKLVEDRLLVA
+330 SAECEKYVEDRLLVA

-391 EYCGRILVDKGIIG
+391 EYCGRILVDKGIIA
-405 QYKE
+405 QYNA

>member
-1 MAKKVNTEVAEVEET
+1 MAKKVKEEAEVTEVAEVN
-16 AEVKEPKKT
+16 EVKETKKAT
-25 VKKTTKK
+25 KKTTKA
-32 VAETPTPEVPAKAE
+32 VANP
-46 EPVEA
+46 
-51 KAPKKTVKKAAKKEA
+51 
-66 ETPTPEVPAKAE
+66 
-78 EPVEAKAP
+78 
-86 NKTVKKAAKKAA
+86 
-98 EAAEAAAEVKEE
+98 EVKEE
-110 AKAAE
+110 A
-115 PKSAKKAAKPKAKAK
+115 PKAKATTKKSAKVKDEPQPEVEEVAAVAPK
-130 EEAPVAVVENEE
+130 EEAPV
-142 TTAKEIEAKTET
+142 EA
-154 PKKPVVEEPVEV
+154 PKPVEDPVEV

-188 RAYRGNLPLEIQDL
+188 RAYRGNLPLEIQDM

-207 GLETRITNLKEESKK
+207 GLETRIANFKEESKK
-222 YQKDISDYKIK
+222 HQKDISDYKIK
-233 IKETEALIKKYEDQQ
+233 IKETEALIKKYEEQQ

-276 RIREATAKDNDVA
+276 RIREITAKDNDVA
-289 NKVAQSQLR
+289 TKVAAAQMR
-298 LTEMKA
+298 LNELNT
-304 SLKEKKEELSSLVE
+304 SLTEKKEELHSLVE

-324 EQLLKR
+324 EQLLQR
-330 SADCEKLVEDRLLVA
+330 SAECEKYVEDRLLVA

-391 EYCGRILVDKGIIG
+391 EYCGRILVDKGIIQ
-405 QYKE
+405 QYKA

>member
-1 MAKKVNTEVAEVEET
+1 MAKKEKVEAVEAQEVEE
-16 AEVKEPKKT
+16 VKV
-25 VKKTTKK
+25 VKKTTKSKK
-32 VAETPTPEVPAKAE
+32 VAEPIEA
-46 EPVEA
+46 EPV
-51 KAPKKTVKKAAKKEA
+51 
-66 ETPTPEVPAKAE
+66 
-78 EPVEAKAP
+78 
-86 NKTVKKAAKKAA
+86 
-98 EAAEAAAEVKEE
+98 
-110 AKAAE
+110 AE
-115 PKSAKKAAKPKAKAK
+115 PQ
-130 EEAPVAVVENEE
+130 
-142 TTAKEIEAKTET
+142 
-154 PKKPVVEEPVEV
+154 VVEEKPQVEETAPEPVVDPVEV
-166 SVEQK
+166 SVERK

-207 GLETRITNLKEESKK
+207 GIETRITNLKADSKK
-222 YQKDISDYKIK
+222 NQKEISDYRIK

-276 RIREATAKDNDVA
+276 RIREATARVSDIENKTNESQQHLNELKSTLKD
-289 NKVAQSQLR
+289 
-298 LTEMKA
+298 
-304 SLKEKKEELSSLVE
+304 KKDELSSLVE
-318 GTEKEE
+318 GTEIEE

-330 SADCEKLVEDRLLVA
+330 SAECEKYVEDRLLVA

-391 EYCGRILVDKGIIG
+391 EYCGRILVDKGIIE
-405 QYKE
+405 QYKA

>member
-1 MAKKVNTEVAEVEET
+1 MAKKENIEETEVTEVAEVK
-16 AEVKEPKKT
+16 EVKQT
-25 VKKTTKK
+25 KKTTKK
-32 VAETPTPEVPAKAE
+32 TTKAETDPEEENEAPVVNEESADEKKDKKTTKKTAKVTTEVEVNE
-46 EPVEA
+46 EVAAPQEEA
-51 KAPKKTVKKAAKKEA
+51 PTVKKEA
-66 ETPTPEVPAKAE
+66 PK
-78 EPVEAKAP
+78 PVED
-86 NKTVKKAAKKAA
+86 
-98 EAAEAAAEVKEE
+98 
-110 AKAAE
+110 
-115 PKSAKKAAKPKAKAK
+115 
-130 EEAPVAVVENEE
+130 
-142 TTAKEIEAKTET
+142 
-154 PKKPVVEEPVEV
+154 PVEV

-188 RAYRGNLPLEIQDL
+188 RAYRGNLPLEIQDM

-207 GLETRITNLKEESKK
+207 GLETRIANFKEESKK
-222 YQKDISDYKIK
+222 HQKDISDYKIK

-263 IEYQNLDIQLSEK
+263 IEYQQLDNQLSEK
-276 RIREATAKDNDVA
+276 RIKEITAKDNEVA
-289 NKVAQSQLR
+289 VKVAEAQMR
-298 LTEMKA
+298 LTELKS
-304 SLKEKKEELSSLVE
+304 SLKDKKDELHSLVE

-324 EQLLKR
+324 EQLLQR
-330 SADCEKLVEDRLLVA
+330 SAECEKLVEDRLLVA

-391 EYCGRILVDKGIIG
+391 EYCGRILVDKGIIE
-405 QYKE
+405 QYNA

>member
-1 MAKKVNTEVAEVEET
+1 MAKKEIKEVAEV
-16 AEVKEPKKT
+16 AE
-25 VKKTTKK
+25 
-32 VAETPTPEVPAKAE
+32 
-46 EPVEA
+46 
-51 KAPKKTVKKAAKKEA
+51 
-66 ETPTPEVPAKAE
+66 
-78 EPVEAKAP
+78 
-86 NKTVKKAAKKAA
+86 
-98 EAAEAAAEVKEE
+98 AAEVKEVKE
-110 AKAAE
+110 TKKATKKTTKATAEPEVKEEVVEEKKAKKATKKTTNAE
-115 PKSAKKAAKPKAKAK
+115 PKPEVK
-130 EEAPVAVVENEE
+130 EEAPVEKEEAPAVVE
-142 TTAKEIEAKTET
+142 EAHKTE
-154 PKKPVVEEPVEV
+154 VDPVEV

-207 GLETRITNLKEESKK
+207 GLETRIANFKEDSKK
-222 YQKDISDYKIK
+222 HQKDISDYKIK

-263 IEYQNLDIQLSEK
+263 IEYQQLDNQLSEK
-276 RIREATAKDNDVA
+276 RIREITAKDNEVA
-289 NKVAQSQLR
+289 TKVAEAQMR
-298 LTEMKA
+298 LTELKS
-304 SLKEKKEELSSLVE
+304 SLDEKKEELQSLVE

-324 EQLLKR
+324 EQLLQR

-391 EYCGRILVDKGIIG
+391 EYCGRILVDKGIIA
-405 QYKE
+405 QYNA

>member
-1 MAKKVNTEVAEVEET
+1 MAKKENKEVAEVEEK
-16 AEVKEPKKT
+16 AEVKE
-25 VKKTTKK
+25 VKKTAKKSTKK
-32 VAETPTPEVPAKAE
+32 VTE
-46 EPVEA
+46 EPVAEA
-51 KAPKKTVKKAAKKEA
+51 PAEEQPKKAAAKSEKK
-66 ETPTPEVPAKAE
+66 VE
-78 EPVEAKAP
+78 EQPVE
-86 NKTVKKAAKKAA
+86 VV
-98 EAAEAAAEVKEE
+98 EEVKEQ
-110 AKAAE
+110 E
-115 PKSAKKAAKPKAKAK
+115 PQVASA
-130 EEAPVAVVENEE
+130 
-142 TTAKEIEAKTET
+142 
-154 PKKPVVEEPVEV
+154 PVVEDPVEV

-188 RAYRGNLPLEIQDL
+188 RAYRGNLPLEIQDM

-207 GLETRITNLKEESKK
+207 GLETRIANFKDESKK
-222 YQKDISDYKIK
+222 HQKDISDYKIK
-233 IKETEALIKKYEDQQ
+233 IKETEALIKKYEEQQ

-263 IEYQNLDIQLSEK
+263 IEYQTLDIQLSEK
-276 RIREATAKDNDVA
+276 RIKEITAKDNDVA
-289 NKVAQSQLR
+289 TKVANAQMR
-298 LTEMKA
+298 LNELNA
-304 SLKEKKEELSSLVE
+304 SLTEKKEELHSLVE

-324 EQLLKR
+324 EQLLMR
-330 SADCEKLVEDRLLVA
+330 SADCEKFVEDRLLVA

-391 EYCGRILVDKGIIG
+391 EYCGRILVDKGIIN
-405 QYKE
+405 QYKD